1 MRLAGRGSRFVPEIW
16 DYAGQAAR
24 PPKRKMGSVGIILL
38 LIPLRISA
46 NQPARSAA
54 ALQAG
59 EDQLNSSLPLR
70 DFLLEREGGRGAYF
84 RPMNLYPLIA
94 DKVERDPG
102 VVNTA
107 LATLSKWEELGMI
120 PVSRMTAW
128 RRILRDAKKG
138 KGGTKRLLAVLRD
151 DSESNRRLLDFAPF
165 AGVLTR
171 EERRKVFLKCT
182 YDH

>member
-1 MRLAGRGSRFVPEIW
+1 
-16 DYAGQAAR
+16 
-24 PPKRKMGSVGIILL
+24 MGSVGIILL

-46 NQPARSAA
+46 NQPASSAA

-59 EDQLNSSLPLR
+59 EDQLNSFLPLR